1 MYIFFCQDHPARD
14 SILRLNHQGT
24 RLRVYN
30 RPRIHIC
37 HNYNQSR
44 YTIAFR
50 YTLKRLI
57 SKSMQTGVSFFDKKA
72 PKVAIRSLFDKYDAN
87 SNGKLEEQ
95 EMQFLLEGDLGLNQ
109 EQSWAYFLLLDK
121 NGDHNISFEEF
132 QDWLRS
138 GERFEILNDK
148 GKYHSL
154 SEALNYF
161 KSFDSDD
168 SDTLDR
174 VQFEKMMKFFGYES
188 INMEKAFAEIDKD
201 GNGAVSFWEFM
212 VWLKWVPVLN

>member
-1 MYIFFCQDHPARD
+1 
-14 SILRLNHQGT
+14 
-24 RLRVYN
+24 
-30 RPRIHIC
+30 
-37 HNYNQSR
+37 
-44 YTIAFR
+44 
-50 YTLKRLI
+50 
-57 SKSMQTGVSFFDKKA
+57 MQTGVSFFDKKA

-95 EMQFLLEGDLGLNQ
+95 EMQFLLEGDLGFNQ

-161 KSFDSDD
+161 KSFDSDN
-168 SDTLDR
+168 SDTLDPL
-174 VQFEKMMKFFGYES
+174 QFEKMMKFFGYES